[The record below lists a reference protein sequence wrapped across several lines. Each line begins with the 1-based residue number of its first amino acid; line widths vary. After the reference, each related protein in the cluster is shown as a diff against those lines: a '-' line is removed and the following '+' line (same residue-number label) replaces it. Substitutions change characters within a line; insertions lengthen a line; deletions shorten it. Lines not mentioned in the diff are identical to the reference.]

1 MEFKKCTR
9 CGNFFITNT
18 IICGDC
24 SNKENLEISKLK
36 NYFETNEG
44 EVASIENLSY
54 QTGIT
59 VKNLNRQLQG
69 NTFGGGLENGVG
81 FEENQ

>member
-24 SNKENLEISKLK
+24 LNKENLEISKLRS
-36 NYFETNEG
+36 YFEINDG
-44 EVASIENLSY
+44 EIPSMEHLSL
-54 QTGIT
+54 QTGIAI
-59 VKNLNRQLQG
+59 KNLNRQLQEHD
-69 NTFGGGLENGVG
+69 FGIKL
-81 FEENQ
+81 